1 MAEKIKKHWDIIL
14 VGGIGLVLAIVA
26 MSPIDVGLPVSSV
39 EAATTSATSVAVSAT
54 VASSITL
61 TIAGVASTTTVVT
74 GVTTTV
80 TTNATSVAFGT
91 VDNTANQIAAHDLT
105 VSTNAINGYTTNAK
119 YDHAL
124 QISST
129 TTITD
134 WTGTNATPTKPFASP
149 GTEAFGY
156 TTNDAVLGTAPTGR
170 FSTTTGGMWAKFE
183 TGDKEVAY
191 DAAPQASQTTRIGY
205 QVGVAAITE
214 AGTYT
219 DTVTYTA
226 VGSF

>member
-1 MAEKIKKHWDIIL
+1 MMAMLPID
-14 VGGIGLVLAIVA
+14 IGL
-26 MSPIDVGLPVSSV
+26 PIPSV
-39 EAATTSATSVAVSAT
+39 EAATTSASAVAVSAT

-61 TIAGVASTTTVVT
+61 TIAGVASVTTVVT

-80 TTNATSVAFGT
+80 LTNATSVAFGT
-91 VDNTANQIAAHDLT
+91 IDSSAKQIAAHDLT

-134 WTGTNATPTKPFASP
+134 WTGTNATPTTPFAST

-156 TTNDAVLGTAPTGR
+156 TTNDFTLGTAPTTR

-191 DAAPQASQTTRIGY
+191 SATSTASQTTRIGY
-205 QVGVAAITE
+205 QVGVAATTE